1 MTEPETDPSSQ
12 DPVEEVQKLIHA
24 LPDAKGITEE
34 NLEEVMAQLDAIDEA
49 KAMFTEEQTARLDFN
64 RYDEAAAAVMAL
76 MGMEGANEPLT
87 ISDIYETK
95 TVSYMDENGKQTSH
109 LAEIVTNQSYQND
122 TVIWGENSSSDRYYV
137 IEGNVNIDGLIEV
150 IGTAHLILADG
161 ATLNA
166 KRGILSRQLLLD
178 WLSQAK
184 MILHSMQQFLFPT
197 FVQTKMIIQS
207 VPTAIP

>member
-24 LPDAKGITEE
+24 LPDAKGITEEE

-166 KRGILSRQLLLD
+166 KRGDQGILRQ
-178 WLSQAK
+178 
-184 MILHSMQQFLFPT
+184 
-197 FVQTKMIIQS
+197 
-207 VPTAIP
+207 

>member
-150 IGTAHLILADG
+150 LKKSLKATIPLRNILN
-161 ATLNA
+161 T
-166 KRGILSRQLLLD
+166 GI
-178 WLSQAK
+178 K
-184 MILHSMQQFLFPT
+184 IILQN
-197 FVQTKMIIQS
+197 I
-207 VPTAIP
+207 PTAAVSCSTSGSFTKLSCPKYKKMFC